1 MGIFLARILCLQLLL
16 IPIACFA
23 ASDGVPF
30 DLKVFV
36 GRSGSGFQVQAT
48 YVAPVNE
55 CQAYAF
61 LTDYEG
67 AKNIPGI
74 RDSKVLSRAGNK
86 VQVER
91 VAEERVLF
99 YPILLRSILEFSE
112 VSDKRQEFIQ
122 IEGDAKS
129 YKGSWTIEPDK
140 NGTRFTHHA
149 TFELETS
156 IPFFLIRFFM
166 ENSATKRFEMMADRV
181 MLQKNTLGGNCAKL
195 ASL

>member
-99 YPILLRSILEFSE
+99 YPILLRSILEFTE

-149 TFELETS
+149 TFDLETS
-156 IPFFLIRFFM
+156 IPFFLIKFFM

-181 MLQKNTLGGNCAKL
+181 MLQKNTLGGSCGKF

>member
-1 MGIFLARILCLQLLL
+1 MGICLVRILCLQLLL
-16 IPIACFA
+16 IPLACFA
-23 ASDGVPF
+23 ANDGAPF

-86 VQVER
+86 V
-91 VAEERVLF
+91 
-99 YPILLRSILEFSE
+99 
-112 VSDKRQEFIQ
+112 
-122 IEGDAKS
+122 
-129 YKGSWTIEPDK
+129 
-140 NGTRFTHHA
+140 
-149 TFELETS
+149 
-156 IPFFLIRFFM
+156 
-166 ENSATKRFEMMADRV
+166 
-181 MLQKNTLGGNCAKL
+181 
-195 ASL
+195 